1 MKTIV
6 INKDFMGIGSEEL
19 GRKLMASF
27 FRKVWS
33 LEDKP
38 DKIIF
43 FNAGVKLVVEG
54 SNCLE
59 SLQELGKAG
68 VDILA
73 CGTCINYFDLKEKL
87 KVGRVSNMEE
97 IASTML
103 QSDSVI
109 TV

>member
-6 INKDFMGIGSEEL
+6 INKDSMGIGSEEL
-19 GRKLMASF
+19 GKKLIASF
-27 FRKVWS
+27 FRKLWS

-38 DKIIF
+38 AKIIF
-43 FNAGVKLVVEG
+43 FNSGVRLICEG

-59 SLQELGKAG
+59 SLHELAEAG

-73 CGTCINYFDLKEKL
+73 CGTCLNFFELKEKVN
-87 KVGRVSNMEE
+87 VGRVSNMEE
-97 IASTML
+97 IALAML